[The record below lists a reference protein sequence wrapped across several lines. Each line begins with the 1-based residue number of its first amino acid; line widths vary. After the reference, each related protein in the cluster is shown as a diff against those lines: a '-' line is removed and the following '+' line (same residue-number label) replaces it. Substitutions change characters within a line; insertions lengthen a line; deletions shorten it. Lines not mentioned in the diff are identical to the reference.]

1 MNRKLLTALIAVVLG
16 FVVGLILAFIFGF
29 SNHGNTLTY
38 FPNQIIVPMV
48 RSFTGIDL
56 SGNFPF
62 TPRLIGEFI
71 VASIPLILTGLSVAF
86 AFKTGLFNIGAEGQ
100 LIVGGIAAALAGI
113 YLDLPPIIHPIV
125 VLIIAALAGFLYGF
139 IPGFLKAKFNVH
151 EVVTCIML
159 NYTAMFLNNMIFRGL
174 PGFANE
180 RTPDIRPSASLA
192 SPFLSGLTGG
202 SRLNWSILLV
212 VVACLFFWFIIEKT
226 TFGYNLKAIGFN
238 KEAARYAGMKVNK
251 GIMLSMGIS
260 GAFAALG
267 GATLVMGLF
276 GAGRILTFFENYGFN
291 GIAVSLVGLNNA
303 VGVILSGALFGMLQV
318 SQPLIQGNGVPREIA
333 SIISALII
341 FFIAIPTLYDKYIDK
356 YLDKRKDKQNKKD
369 DNDKEVVIDKTGLLP
384 SDSGGEA

>member
-1 MNRKLLTALIAVVLG
+1 MNRKLLTALIAVFLG
-16 FVVGLILAFIFGF
+16 FIVGLIIAFIFGF
-29 SNHGNTLTY
+29 SSPGSGTY
-38 FPNQIIVPMV
+38 TPDQVIVPMF

-56 SGNFPF
+56 SGNMPF

-100 LIVGGIAAALAGI
+100 LMVGGIAAALGGI
-113 YLDLPPIIHPIV
+113 YLDLPPVIHPIV
-125 VLIIAALAGFLYGF
+125 VLILAAAAGFVWGF
-139 IPGFLKAKFNVH
+139 IPGLLKAKFNVH

-159 NYTAMFLNNMIFRGL
+159 NYIAMFLNNMIFRAL

-180 RTPDIRPSASLA
+180 RTPSIRATASLA
-192 SPFLSGLTGG
+192 SDFLARITGG
-202 SRLNWSILLV
+202 SRLNWSFLIV
-212 VVACLFFWFIIEKT
+212 IVACLFFWFVIEKT

-238 KEAARYAGMKVNK
+238 KEAARYSGMKVNK

-267 GATLVMGLF
+267 GATLVLGLF
-276 GAGRILTFFENYGFN
+276 GAGRILNFFENYGFN
-291 GIAVSLVGLNNA
+291 GIAVSLVGLNSA
-303 VGVILSGALFGMLQV
+303 VGVILSGMLFGMLQV

-341 FFIAIPTLYDKYIDK
+341 FFIAIPTLYDKY
-356 YLDKRKDKQNKKD
+356 LDKWLSKRKAKKD
-369 DNDKEVVIDKTGLLP
+369 DDSNNKEVVIDKTGLLP
-384 SDSGGEA
+384 NDEGGQA